1 IDVLEAELDRRARVR
16 TLDNDG
22 VACSNECRATVSAA
36 PATAGKDQAKGQ
48 GKQSAR
54 HQFIHRVNCQGQSRP
69 PVL

>member
-36 PATAGKDQAKGQ
+36 PAAAGKEQAQGQ
-48 GKQSAR
+48 GEKTAR
-54 HQFIHRVNCQGQSRP
+54 QNFLHHFIVSVNLAS
-69 PVL
+69 